1 MNAPMPASAPTAFAW
16 FTDAVTVFIN
26 GAIGGFWPGT
36 VVGGAGVAGSDT
48 LDPQQLT
55 ITAALGILLTA
66 VANGA
71 KHFVIWHHSN
81 PVPNP
86 FKRIPDEPPRS

>member
-1 MNAPMPASAPTAFAW
+1 MSTSSLFAW
-16 FTDAVTVFIN
+16 LTEAATVFVN

-48 LDPQQLT
+48 MDAQQLT
-55 ITAALGILLTA
+55 KTAALGLLLTA

-81 PVPNP
+81 PIPNP
-86 FKRIPDEPPRS
+86 FKRPPPDEIPRT